1 MSKLAKIYYINIG
14 GYFRFVKAFSKS
26 QIADKLN
33 MTMHSINSDCEIF
46 SLKEWDEDMQ
56 KEKIDFDLT
65 AAVNE
70 TNKTIINTFEITR
83 LRKEEQLSKG
93 ENTRVTKYIPFSERY
108 ELKTINYGLYF
119 LIELGVKDNKDQYII
134 PDYQR
139 ELVWTTENKQ
149 NLIYAIMNGSPIGEF
164 IFAKDTV
171 DTKTEYYHKWIVI
184 DGQQRINA
192 LKEFVLNTFAD
203 LDGRYFKDYSY
214 REMTYFLENYTNFN
228 FVSIKNL
235 SLKEQVEIYISKNIG
250 GVVHS
255 NEEIEKAKSFLE
267 SIQYR

>member
-1 MSKLAKIYYINIG
+1 MNESKT
-14 GYFRFVKAFSKS
+14 F
-26 QIADKLN
+26 
-33 MTMHSINSDCEIF
+33 
-46 SLKEWDEDMQ
+46 
-56 KEKIDFDLT
+56 
-65 AAVNE
+65 
-70 TNKTIINTFEITR
+70 INTFEIASQ
-83 LRKEEQLSKG
+83 RKEEQLLSN
-93 ENTRVTKYIPFSERY
+93 ENTRETKYIPFSERY
-108 ELKTINYGLYF
+108 DLKVMNYGLYF
-119 LIELGVKDNKDQYII
+119 LVELGAKDNQDLYIV

-139 ELVWTTENKQ
+139 ELIWTLENKQ

-171 DTKTEYYHKWIVI
+171 ESKTEYYHKWIVI

-192 LKEFVLNTFAD
+192 LKEFVLNTYAD

-250 GVVHS
+250 GVAHS
-255 NEEIEKAKSFLE
+255 NDEIEKARIFLNNLAGVN
-267 SIQYR
+267 

>member
-1 MSKLAKIYYINIG
+1 MMSKKIAK
-14 GYFRFVKAFSKS
+14 
-26 QIADKLN
+26 D
-33 MTMHSINSDCEIF
+33 
-46 SLKEWDEDMQ
+46 
-56 KEKIDFDLT
+56 EKIDINLT
-65 AAVNE
+65 VTLNE
-70 TNKTIINTFEITR
+70 SNKTIINTFEIAR
-83 LRKEEQLSKG
+83 LRKEEQLSNG
-93 ENTRVTKYIPFSERY
+93 EDTRETKYIPFSERY
-108 ELKTINYGLYF
+108 DLKTMNYGLYF
-119 LIELGVKDNKDQYII
+119 LIELGVKDNGDVYII
-134 PDYQR
+134 PEYQR
-139 ELVWTTENKQ
+139 ELVWTLENKQ
-149 NLIYAIMNGSPIGEF
+149 NLIFAIMNGSPIGEF

-192 LKEFVLNTFAD
+192 LKEFVLNKFVD

-255 NEEIEKAKSFLE
+255 KEEINKAKDFLNNIDE
-267 SIQYR
+267 VN